1 MKDRSQQIDRYLDGR
16 LDANEIKELFAW
28 LAESQQ
34 NAEVFARQSLLDQ
47 HLTELLDGGFVKPLE
62 TTLEKSSKP
71 ETVQINVRSWRRFQR
86 LAWTGGLAAAFL
98 IIFSLV
104 IALVRSKEVTDLKA
118 ELELARQDVALA
130 RRDIAI
136 APTDN
141 SATINLYFKEHRD
154 VVARHASFSPAQ
166 PERCKY
172 G

>member
-1 MKDRSQQIDRYLDGR
+1 MKSASEIERTARRIRFGPDPSV
-16 LDANEIKELFAW
+16 NERILHHAKTA
-28 LAESQQ
+28 
-34 NAEVFARQSLLDQ
+34 
-47 HLTELLDGGFVKPLE
+47 
-62 TTLEKSSKP
+62 LEKSRKP

-86 LAWTGGLAAAFL
+86 LVWAGGLAAAFL

-130 RRDIAI
+130 RRDISI

-166 PERCKY
+166 PEPIVRPSQSRCKC